1 MLDLKRLGETEP
13 FSDEADMEL
22 AFEGEHGWFWGTL
35 PHASGCKTSFPGV
48 NGAVWGD
55 GSIFK

>member
-22 AFEGEHGWFWGTL
+22 AFEG
-35 PHASGCKTSFPGV
+35 
-48 NGAVWGD
+48 GARMVLGN
-55 GSIFK
+55 ITACIRM